1 MERLYSKSIDEL
13 LYIYENINN
22 KKIKR
27 QIEELI
33 ELKQQNILDT
43 DLFSEDSESPEINN
57 HNTQIQQQLNHF
69 VPISTYQQVSDKKNY
84 NTNKDKDYKRKDNLN
99 NDLNSRMNMNA
110 DIFNIQKNNRD
121 LFRRFND

>member
-43 DLFSEDSESPEINN
+43 DLFSEDSEASEDVQP
-57 HNTQIQQQLNHF
+57 QIQQQINPF
-69 VPISTYQQVSDKKNY
+69 VSTSIYQQVSEKKEY

-110 DIFNIQKNNRD
+110 NIFNIQKNNRD

>member
-1 MERLYSKSIDEL
+1 MDRLYSKSIDEL

-43 DLFSEDSESPEINN
+43 DLFSEDSEASEDVQP
-57 HNTQIQQQLNHF
+57 QIQQQINPF
-69 VPISTYQQVSDKKNY
+69 VSTSIYQQVSEKKEY

-110 DIFNIQKNNRD
+110 NIFNIQKNNRD